1 MHNLEGTI
9 LYICLWF
16 ILSMFDVLEYDLC
29 IMIDRN
35 GMGGCKLH
43 LDTNQ
48 SKGSAILYMYD
59 QN

>member
-1 MHNLEGTI
+1 MINMHNLEGTI

-35 GMGGCKLH
+35 GM
-43 LDTNQ
+43 DANYT
-48 SKGSAILYMYD
+48 
-59 QN
+59 